1 MRLINL
7 PYFSSHINLV
17 ALYRS
22 HSIYIVSGYCSMLWA
37 LLLFLLQLMHF
48 PPGPSQAGCTRHLHA
63 NVLKMDA
70 TMLWLNPDI
79 SSLTFLW
86 KGRAEEYWSWITVEQ
101 NRPLATVARNLSM
114 EQKHRCGRS
123 GFRESWSYTGL
134 QVSTNTWSWG
144 CYQNFPPAS
153 TGWDGTCLSIV
164 MIIVLMVNDIHRF
177 WILRMKMVPF
187 STLCV

>member
-7 PYFSSHINLV
+7 PYLSSHINLV

-22 HSIYIVSGYCSMLWA
+22 HSLYSVSGYCSMV
-37 LLLFLLQLMHF
+37 LQLMHF
-48 PPGPSQAGCTRHLHA
+48 PPGPSQAGCTRHLHV

-70 TMLWLNPDI
+70 TLVQLNPDI

-86 KGRAEEYWSWITVEQ
+86 KGWAEEHWSWITVEQ

-123 GFRESWSYTGL
+123 GFRGSWSYTGL
-134 QVSTNTWSWG
+134 QVSTNAPAWRS
-144 CYQNFPPAS
+144 YRNFPPATMS
-153 TGWDGTCLSIV
+153 WYDTCLPIV
-164 MIIVLMVNDIHRF
+164 VLILLMVNDIHQF
-177 WILRMKMVPF
+177 WILRIKMWPF
-187 STLCV
+187 SSLHV